1 MTAENSSA
9 DTFRHPRGL
18 ATLFFTEM
26 WERFSFYGLRAML
39 LLFLLDAVQNGRG
52 GLGLEDAMGA
62 GIYALYVG
70 FVYLLALPG
79 GWVADRLIGQ
89 QNAVFYGG
97 ILIALGQFALAIP
110 NGLTTVGIGLTL
122 VVLGTGLLKPNVSA
136 IVGQLYKDQPG
147 VRRDAGFSIFYS
159 GINLGAFIAP
169 LIVSPIAENYNW
181 HYGFFAAGVAMLIG
195 VVQYRLTQKHLG
207 DAGRYPASTGD
218 AAKDRRYQRHGWM
231 AIGVGLAALVLVG
244 ILLQTGALVVD
255 VTALAR
261 WTAGI
266 VLLVAVF
273 FFAGVLLFGGL
284 NTLEKKRV
292 IVIFFLFIGAALFW
306 SGFEQAGSS
315 LNIFA
320 ERYTDRTLFGI
331 EIPTG
336 IFQSINPIFIIV
348 LSPVFGY
355 LWVGLARRQLDPS
368 IPLKFG
374 LGLAILGLGF
384 LVMVGAAKVVA
395 NGELALPFW
404 LIMTYF
410 LHTTGELCLS
420 PVGLSSVTKLAP
432 PKFVGQMMGTWFMG
446 SALGNIIAGLAGG
459 HLDPSQV
466 EQMPA
471 VFMNVVY
478 LTCGAG
484 LVFMI
489 FTQPIKKLIGELK

>member
-1 MTAENSSA
+1 MTAENPSTE
-9 DTFRHPRGL
+9 TFRHPRGL

-39 LLFLLDAVQNGRG
+39 LLFLVDAVQNGRG
-52 GLGLEDAMGA
+52 GLGLDDGTAA

-70 FVYLLALPG
+70 FVYLLSLPG
-79 GWVADRLIGQ
+79 GWVADRLVGQ

-97 ILIALGQFALAIP
+97 ILIALGQFTLAIP
-110 NGLTTVGIGLTL
+110 NGMTTVGIGLTL
-122 VVLGTGLLKPNVSA
+122 VVLGTGMLKPNVSA
-136 IVGQLYKDQPG
+136 IVGELYKGQPG

-181 HYGFFAAGVAMLIG
+181 HYGFFAAGIAMLIG
-195 VVQYRLTQKHLG
+195 VVQFRLTQKHLG
-207 DAGRYPASTGD
+207 EAGLYPASTGNSE
-218 AAKDRRYQRHGWM
+218 KDRLFKKRGWTG
-231 AIGVGLAALVLVG
+231 IGVSLAVVALVG
-244 ILLQTGALVVD
+244 ILLHTGTLVAD

-266 VLLVAVF
+266 VFLVAVLF
-273 FFAGVLLFGGL
+273 FSGVLLFGGL
-284 NTLEKKRV
+284 DSLEKRRV

-320 ERYTDRTLFGI
+320 ERYTDRMFFGF

-336 IFQSINPIFIIV
+336 VLQSVNPMFIII
-348 LSPVFGY
+348 LSPIFGY
-355 LWVGLARRQLDPS
+355 LWVGLARRSLNPS

-374 LGLAILGLGF
+374 LGLVLLGLGF
-384 LVMVGAAKVVA
+384 LVMVGAAKVVV
-395 NGELALPFW
+395 NGDLALPFW
-404 LIMTYF
+404 LILTYF

-459 HLDPSQV
+459 HFDPSQI
-466 EQMPA
+466 EQMPSI
-471 VFMNVVY
+471 FMHIVIM
-478 LTCGAG
+478 TCGAG
-484 LVFMI
+484 FIFMI

>member
-1 MTAENSSA
+1 
-9 DTFRHPRGL
+9 
-18 ATLFFTEM
+18 
-26 WERFSFYGLRAML
+26 
-39 LLFLLDAVQNGRG
+39 
-52 GLGLEDAMGA
+52 
-62 GIYALYVG
+62 
-70 FVYLLALPG
+70 
-79 GWVADRLIGQ
+79 
-89 QNAVFYGG
+89 
-97 ILIALGQFALAIP
+97 
-110 NGLTTVGIGLTL
+110 
-122 VVLGTGLLKPNVSA
+122 
-136 IVGQLYKDQPG
+136 
-147 VRRDAGFSIFYS
+147 
-159 GINLGAFIAP
+159 
-169 LIVSPIAENYNW
+169 
-181 HYGFFAAGVAMLIG
+181 
-195 VVQYRLTQKHLG
+195 
-207 DAGRYPASTGD
+207 
-218 AAKDRRYQRHGWM
+218 
-231 AIGVGLAALVLVG
+231 
-244 ILLQTGALVVD
+244 
-255 VTALAR
+255 
-261 WTAGI
+261 
-266 VLLVAVF
+266 
-273 FFAGVLLFGGL
+273 
-284 NTLEKKRV
+284 
-292 IVIFFLFIGAALFW
+292 
-306 SGFEQAGSS
+306 
-315 LNIFA
+315 A

-404 LIMTYF
+404 LILTYF